1 MTQSLLVAGTDTD
14 SGKTAL
20 TLALAAYWRTYR
32 PATSL
37 GLMKLV
43 QAGRGDAE
51 CYRQLFGQDG
61 GLAIR
66 VPLAFETPVAPPL
79 AAAREGRPLD
89 LGAAWQALRTLQQQQ
104 DFVLIE
110 SLGGLGSP
118 VTEELTVAEVA
129 AAWHLPTLLVVPV
142 QLGAIAQGVANVAL
156 ARRAGV
162 PLQGLVLNCAQPQSG
177 ESVSEWA
184 PSALLESLTCVPVW
198 GTLPYLAAWRDRGA
212 LARAAS
218 ELALER
224 LR

>member
-1 MTQSLLVAGTDTD
+1 MTSSLLIAGTDTD

-51 CYRQLFGQDG
+51 CYRELFGQDE

-66 VPLAFETPVAPPL
+66 VPLAFEMPVAPPL
-79 AAAREGRPLD
+79 AAAREERPLD
-89 LGAAWQALRTLQQQQ
+89 LGAAWQALQALQRER

-118 VTEELTVAEVA
+118 VTEELTVGEVA

-142 QLGAIAQGVANVAL
+142 QLGAIAQAVSNVAL
-156 ARRAGV
+156 ARQAGV
-162 PLQGLVLNCAQPQSG
+162 PLQGLVLNCAQPQAG
-177 ESVSEWA
+177 ESGADWA
-184 PSALLESLTCVPVW
+184 PSALMESLTGVPVW
-198 GTLPYLAAWRDRGA
+198 GTLPYLASWRDHGA